1 MNRNKL
7 NALAIIAA
15 LVCPQIANAQTTI
28 RIGVLTD
35 MSGLYS
41 DFSGAGSLEAAKM
54 AAEDFMAANP
64 DVKVEVVSADHQ
76 NKPDIAASIAR
87 KWLENDGVDAIA
99 DVATSSASL
108 AVSHIAKDKNKVFL
122 ATNAATTDLTGK
134 QCSPNTVHWTFDTWG
149 FAHGTGEYLVKQG
162 KKRWFF
168 LTADYVYGH
177 TVEREASEVVK
188 AAGGT
193 VVGSVKHPLNTPDFS
208 SFLLQAQ
215 ASKAEIIA
223 LANSGGDTI
232 NAIKQAAEF
241 GMAGGRQELAAM
253 AIFLSDVH
261 SLGLETA
268 QGLKLTTW
276 FYWDL
281 NDTTRAFAKRFAAR
295 RNGQY
300 PVDGTGGDLCRQ
312 PSVSQGREEGRK
324 RYRRSQRRR
333 DHARLRRMMTHYLAG
348 LRFAPTDARPIRS
361 ISPKS
366 KSRPSPRG
374 RTTTTRSSRP
384 FRRSNQRALSPRAGL
399 PAASWRSRG
408 GPSPHDQQRKTVW
421 GSAQE
426 ERQHGGI

>member
-1 MNRNKL
+1 MYRNTL
-7 NALAIIAA
+7 TALAIIAA
-15 LVCPQIANAQTTI
+15 LVFPGIADAQTTI
-28 RIGVLTD
+28 KIGVLTD

-41 DFSGAGSLEAAKM
+41 DFSGAGSVEAAKM

-87 KWLENDGVDAIA
+87 KWFENDGIHAIA

-108 AVSHIAKDKNKVFL
+108 AVAHIAKDKNKVFL

-134 QCSPNTVHWTFDTWG
+134 QCTPNTVHWTFDTWG
-149 FAHGTGEYLVKQG
+149 FAHGTGEYLVEQG

-177 TVEREASEVVK
+177 TVERETSDVVK

-193 VVGSVKHPLNTPDFS
+193 VVGSVRHPLNTPDFS

-223 LANSGGDTI
+223 LANAGGDTI
-232 NAIKQAAEF
+232 NTIKQAAEF
-241 GMAGGRQELAAM
+241 GIAGGRQELAAM

-295 RNGQY
+295 RGGQY
-300 PVDGTGGDLCRQ
+300 PSMGQAGTYAASLLYLKAMKKAGSATDGANVVATMRGFGEYDDPLF
-312 PSVSQGREEGRK
+312 GRTQVRTDGR
-324 RYRRSQRRR
+324 
-333 DHARLRRMMTHYLAG
+333 ATHPIYLAEVKKPSESKG
-348 LRFAPTDARPIRS
+348 PYDYYKILATIPPEQSARS
-361 ISPKS
+361 LAE
-366 KSRPSPRG
+366 SR
-374 RTTTTRSSRP
+374 
-384 FRRSNQRALSPRAGL
+384 AAGCEL
-399 PAASWRSRG
+399 T
-408 GPSPHDQQRKTVW
+408 K
-421 GSAQE
+421 
-426 ERQHGGI
+426 

>member
-1 MNRNKL
+1 MYRTVL
-7 NALAIIAA
+7 SA
-15 LVCPQIANAQTTI
+15 LVIAGAFLCPDVVRAEATI

-41 DFSGAGSLEAAKM
+41 DFSGAGSVEAAKM
-54 AAEDFMAANP
+54 AAEDFMTANP
-64 DVKVEVVSADHQ
+64 DVKVDVVSADHQ

-87 KWLENDGVDAIA
+87 KWFENDGVDAIA

-108 AVSHIAKDKNKVFL
+108 AVAHIAKDKNKVFL

-134 QCSPNTVHWTFDTWG
+134 QCTPNTVHWTFDTWG

-177 TVEREASEVVK
+177 TVERETGEVVK

-223 LANSGGDTI
+223 LANAGGDTI
-232 NAIKQAAEF
+232 NAIKQASEF
-241 GMAGGRQELAAM
+241 AIGANGQEMAAL

-261 SLGLETA
+261 SLGLQTA

-281 NDTTRAFAKRFAAR
+281 NDTTRAFAKRFASR
-295 RNGQY
+295 RGGRYPSMGQAGTY
-300 PVDGTGGDLCRQ
+300 AASLLFFKAVKEVKSSADGAKVVAAMRDFGEYDDPLF
-312 PSVSQGREEGRK
+312 GRTQVRTDGR
-324 RYRRSQRRR
+324 
-333 DHARLRRMMTHYLAG
+333 ATHPMYLAEVKKPSESKG
-348 LRFAPTDARPIRS
+348 PYDYYKILATIAAEHSARPLAE
-361 ISPKS
+361 
-366 KSRPSPRG
+366 SR
-374 RTTTTRSSRP
+374 
-384 FRRSNQRALSPRAGL
+384 AAGCEL
-399 PAASWRSRG
+399 A
-408 GPSPHDQQRKTVW
+408 K
-421 GSAQE
+421 
-426 ERQHGGI
+426 

>member
-54 AAEDFMAANP
+54 AAEDFMAANH

-177 TVEREASEVVK
+177 TVERESRNHR
-188 AAGGT
+188 
-193 VVGSVKHPLNTPDFS
+193 SCQCRRRHHQRD
-208 SFLLQAQ
+208 Q
-215 ASKAEIIA
+215 
-223 LANSGGDTI
+223 
-232 NAIKQAAEF
+232 
-241 GMAGGRQELAAM
+241 AGGRVWNGRWPA
-253 AIFLSDVH
+253 
-261 SLGLETA
+261 
-268 QGLKLTTW
+268 
-276 FYWDL
+276 
-281 NDTTRAFAKRFAAR
+281 RA
-295 RNGQY
+295 
-300 PVDGTGGDLCRQ
+300 GGDGDF
-312 PSVSQGREEGRK
+312 PE
-324 RYRRSQRRR
+324 
-333 DHARLRRMMTHYLAG
+333 
-348 LRFAPTDARPIRS
+348 
-361 ISPKS
+361 
-366 KSRPSPRG
+366 
-374 RTTTTRSSRP
+374 
-384 FRRSNQRALSPRAGL
+384 
-399 PAASWRSRG
+399 
-408 GPSPHDQQRKTVW
+408 
-421 GSAQE
+421 
-426 ERQHGGI
+426 

>member
-15 LVCPQIANAQTTI
+15 LACPQIADAETTI

-223 LANSGGDTI
+223 LANAGGDTI

-300 PVDGTGGDLCRQ
+300 PSMGQAGTYAASLLYLKAAKKAGSVTDGANVVATMRGFGEYDDPLF
-312 PSVSQGREEGRK
+312 GRTQIRTDGR
-324 RYRRSQRRR
+324 
-333 DHARLRRMMTHYLAG
+333 ATHPIYLAEVKKPSESKG
-348 LRFAPTDARPIRS
+348 PYDYYKILATIPPEQSARS
-361 ISPKS
+361 LAE
-366 KSRPSPRG
+366 SR
-374 RTTTTRSSRP
+374 
-384 FRRSNQRALSPRAGL
+384 AAGCEL
-399 PAASWRSRG
+399 A
-408 GPSPHDQQRKTVW
+408 K
-421 GSAQE
+421 
-426 ERQHGGI
+426 

>member
-1 MNRNKL
+1 MFRNRLK
-7 NALAIIAA
+7 ALAIIAA
-15 LVCPQIANAQTTI
+15 LVVPKIADAQTTI
-28 RIGVLTD
+28 RIGVMTD

-41 DFSGAGSLEAAKM
+41 DFSGAGSVEAARM

-64 DVKVEVVSADHQ
+64 EVKVEVVSADHQ

-87 KWLENDGVDAIA
+87 KWFENDGVDAIA

-134 QCSPNTVHWTFDTWG
+134 QCTPNTVHWTFDTWG

-177 TVEREASEVVK
+177 TVERETGEVVK

-193 VVGSVKHPLNTPDFS
+193 VIGSVKHPLNTPDFS

-215 ASKAEIIA
+215 ASNAEIIA
-223 LANSGGDTI
+223 LANAGGDTV

-241 GMAGGRQELAAM
+241 GMGSGRQQLAAM

-295 RNGQY
+295 RGGRYPSMGQAGTY
-300 PVDGTGGDLCRQ
+300 AASLLYLRAAKKAGSAADGANVVATMRGFGEYDDPLF
-312 PSVSQGREEGRK
+312 GRTQVRTDGR
-324 RYRRSQRRR
+324 
-333 DHARLRRMMTHYLAG
+333 ATHPIYLAEVKKPSESKG
-348 LRFAPTDARPIRS
+348 PYDYYKILATIPPEQSARS
-361 ISPKS
+361 LAE
-366 KSRPSPRG
+366 SR
-374 RTTTTRSSRP
+374 
-384 FRRSNQRALSPRAGL
+384 AAGCEL
-399 PAASWRSRG
+399 A
-408 GPSPHDQQRKTVW
+408 K
-421 GSAQE
+421 
-426 ERQHGGI
+426 

>member
-1 MNRNKL
+1 MFRNRLK
-7 NALAIIAA
+7 ALAIIAA
-15 LVCPQIANAQTTI
+15 LVVPKIADAQTTI
-28 RIGVLTD
+28 RIGVMTD

-41 DFSGAGSLEAAKM
+41 DFSGAGSVEAARM

-64 DVKVEVVSADHQ
+64 EVKVEVVSADHQ

-87 KWLENDGVDAIA
+87 KWFENDGVDAIA

-134 QCSPNTVHWTFDTWG
+134 QCTPNTVHWTFDTWG

-177 TVEREASEVVK
+177 TVERETGEVVK

-193 VVGSVKHPLNTPDFS
+193 VIGSVKHPLNTPDFS
-208 SFLLQAQ
+208 FFLLQAQ
-215 ASKAEIIA
+215 ASNAEIIA
-223 LANSGGDTI
+223 LANAGGDTV

-241 GMAGGRQELAAM
+241 GMGSGRQQLAAM

-295 RNGQY
+295 RGGRYPSMGQAGTY
-300 PVDGTGGDLCRQ
+300 AASLLYLRAAKKAGSAADGANVVATMRGFGEYDDPLF
-312 PSVSQGREEGRK
+312 GRTQVRTDGR
-324 RYRRSQRRR
+324 
-333 DHARLRRMMTHYLAG
+333 ATHPIYLAEVKKPSESKG
-348 LRFAPTDARPIRS
+348 PYDYYKILATIPPEQSARS
-361 ISPKS
+361 LAE
-366 KSRPSPRG
+366 SR
-374 RTTTTRSSRP
+374 
-384 FRRSNQRALSPRAGL
+384 AAGCEL
-399 PAASWRSRG
+399 A
-408 GPSPHDQQRKTVW
+408 K
-421 GSAQE
+421 
-426 ERQHGGI
+426 

>member
-1 MNRNKL
+1 MYRTRL
-7 NALAIIAA
+7 NVLAIAAA
-15 LVCPQIANAQTTI
+15 LVCPQIANAETTI

-54 AAEDFMAANP
+54 AAEDFMADNP
-64 DVKVEVVSADHQ
+64 DVKVEIVSADHQ

-87 KWLENDGVDAIA
+87 KWFGNDGVDAIA

-134 QCSPNTVHWTFDTWG
+134 QCTPNTVHWTFDTWG

-177 TVEREASEVVK
+177 TVERETTEVVK

-215 ASKAEIIA
+215 ASKAEIIG
-223 LANSGGDTI
+223 LANAGGDTI
-232 NAIKQAAEF
+232 NTIKQAAEF
-241 GMAGGRQELAAM
+241 GVAGGRQELAAM

-261 SLGLETA
+261 SLGLEAA

-281 NDTTRAFAKRFAAR
+281 NETTRIFAKRFAAR
-295 RNGQY
+295 RGGQY
-300 PVDGTGGDLCRQ
+300 PSMGQAGTYAASLLYLKAAKKAGSASDGANVVAAMRGFGEYDDPLF
-312 PSVSQGREEGRK
+312 GRTQVRIDGR
-324 RYRRSQRRR
+324 
-333 DHARLRRMMTHYLAG
+333 ATHPIYLAEVKKPSESKG
-348 LRFAPTDARPIRS
+348 PYDYYKILATIPPEQSARS
-361 ISPKS
+361 LAQ
-366 KSRPSPRG
+366 SR
-374 RTTTTRSSRP
+374 
-384 FRRSNQRALSPRAGL
+384 AAGCEL
-399 PAASWRSRG
+399 A
-408 GPSPHDQQRKTVW
+408 K
-421 GSAQE
+421 
-426 ERQHGGI
+426 